1 MANKRANGEGSIDKV
16 VKNGATYYRI
26 RISLGYDSLTGKLKR
41 KEFYGK
47 TLKEVK
53 EKVSNFENN
62 NGVNSDTSTLGN
74 FYYNW
79 LWNVK
84 RHLIKPSTFEK
95 WEGIYRNYIKP
106 IPGLNN
112 KKLTDLTTL
121 ELQKIVNDL
130 LKSHTIT
137 QVKALNCCL
146 NSCYKYAIS
155 INKAATNPVKGILY
169 PKNINVEEART
180 NYISEIEQKKLIKT
194 LENDKMQG
202 IILIALM
209 CGLRLGEAMALT
221 EKDIN
226 FNDST
231 ININKSVRNAWT
243 GERNKK
249 GKKMREF
256 EVTAPKTK
264 NSIREVPLPSMLVPI
279 LKSTIL
285 KNKENKLKL
294 GECYYD
300 GGLIFCNENGTYIDT
315 KKPTRH
321 LKVALKK
328 AGIDTDLHYH
338 SLRHIFITNCISKD
352 IPIKTVMDW
361 VGHADIKTTMLIYA
375 EVNKDKNRAEYKKI
389 DTMFKF

>member
-1 MANKRANGEGSIDKV
+1 MAIKRANGEGSGGWCV
-16 VKNGATYYRI
+16 NNGVKYWRI
-26 RISLGYDSLTGKLKR
+26 TITTGFDPVTGKQKR
-41 KEFYGK
+41 KKIYGK
-47 TLKEVK
+47 TQKEAKEKLKEYLK
-53 EKVSNFENN
+53 TNN
-62 NGVNSDTSTLGN
+62 INSDNSLLGN
-74 FYYNW
+74 FFNDW
-79 LWNVK
+79 LWNIK
-84 RHLIKPSTFEK
+84 RDLIKPSTFEK

-106 IPGLNN
+106 LPGLNN
-112 KKLTDLTTL
+112 KKLTELTTL
-121 ELQKIVNDL
+121 GLQKIVNDL
-130 LKSHTIT
+130 LKTHTIT

-155 INKAATNPVKGILY
+155 INKATTNPVKGILF

-180 NYISEIEQKKLIKT
+180 NYISEIEQKRLIKT

-249 GKKMREF
+249 GKKTREF

-264 NSIREVPLPSMLVPI
+264 NSIREVPFPSMLVPI

-285 KNKENKLKL
+285 KNKKNKLKL
-294 GECYYD
+294 GEWYYD
-300 GGLIFCNENGTYIDT
+300 SGLIFCNENGTYIDS

-321 LKVALKK
+321 LKAALKK

-375 EVNKDKNRAEYKKI
+375 EVNKEKNKKEYEKI
-389 DTMFKF
+389 DTMFS

>member
-1 MANKRANGEGSIDKV
+1 MANKRANGEGSGGWV
-16 VKNGATYYRI
+16 TRNGIKYWRI
-26 RISLGYDSLTGKLKR
+26 QIPLGFDPLTGKLKR
-41 KEFYGK
+41 KVIYGK
-47 TLKEVK
+47 TQKEAKEKLKEYLK
-53 EKVSNFENN
+53 TNN
-62 NGVNSDTSTLGN
+62 INSDNSLLGN
-74 FYYNW
+74 FFNDW
-79 LWNVK
+79 LWNIK
-84 RHLIKPSTFEK
+84 RDSIKPSTFEK

-106 IPGLNN
+106 LPGLNN
-112 KKLTDLTTL
+112 KKLTELTTL

-130 LKSHTIT
+130 LKTHTIT

-155 INKAATNPVKGILY
+155 INKATTNPVKGILY

-180 NYISEIEQKKLIKT
+180 NYISEIEQKRLIKT

-249 GKKMREF
+249 GKKTREF

-264 NSIREVPLPSMLVPI
+264 NSIREVPLPGMLVPI

-300 GGLIFCNENGTYIDT
+300 SGLIFCNENGTYIDS

-321 LKVALKK
+321 LKAALKK

-375 EVNKDKNRAEYKKI
+375 EVNKEKNKKEYEKI
-389 DTMFKF
+389 DTMFS

>member
-1 MANKRANGEGSIDKV
+1 MANKRANGEGSGGWV
-16 VKNGATYYRI
+16 TRNGIKYWRI
-26 RISLGYDSLTGKLKR
+26 QIPLGFDPLTGKLKR
-41 KEFYGK
+41 KVIYGK
-47 TLKEVK
+47 TQKEAKEKLKEYLK
-53 EKVSNFENN
+53 TNN
-62 NGVNSDTSTLGN
+62 INSDNSLLGN
-74 FYYNW
+74 FFNDW
-79 LWNVK
+79 LWNIK
-84 RHLIKPSTFEK
+84 RDSIKPSTFEK

-106 IPGLNN
+106 LPGLNN
-112 KKLTDLTTL
+112 KKLTELTTL

-130 LKSHTIT
+130 LKTHTIT

-155 INKAATNPVKGILY
+155 INKATTNPVKGILY

-180 NYISEIEQKKLIKT
+180 NYISEIEQKRLIKT

-249 GKKMREF
+249 GKKTREF
-256 EVTAPKTK
+256 EVTIPKTK
-264 NSIREVPLPSMLVPI
+264 ASIREVPLPGMLVPI

-285 KNKENKLKL
+285 KNKENKIKL

-300 GGLIFCNENGTYIDT
+300 GGLIFCNENGTYIDS

-321 LKVALKK
+321 LKAALKK

-361 VGHADIKTTMLIYA
+361 VGHSDIKMTMLVYA
-375 EVNKDKNRAEYKKI
+375 EINKDKNKKEYEKI
-389 DTMFKF
+389 NSMFD

>member
-1 MANKRANGEGSIDKV
+1 MAKRANGEGSGGWV
-16 VKNGATYYRI
+16 TRNGIKYWRI
-26 RISLGYDSLTGKLKR
+26 QIPLGFDPLTGKLKR
-41 KEFYGK
+41 KVIYGK
-47 TLKEVK
+47 TQKEAKEKLKEYLK
-53 EKVSNFENN
+53 TNN
-62 NGVNSDTSTLGN
+62 INSDNSLLGN
-74 FYYNW
+74 FFNDW
-79 LWNVK
+79 LWNIK
-84 RHLIKPSTFEK
+84 RDLIKPSTFEK

-106 IPGLNN
+106 LPGLNN
-112 KKLTDLTTL
+112 KKLTELTTL

-130 LKSHTIT
+130 LKTHTIT

-155 INKAATNPVKGILY
+155 INKATTNPVKGILY

-180 NYISEIEQKKLIKT
+180 NYISEIEQKRLIKT

-249 GKKMREF
+249 GKKTREF
-256 EVTAPKTK
+256 EVTIPKTK
-264 NSIREVPLPSMLVPI
+264 ASIREVPLPGMLVPI

-300 GGLIFCNENGTYIDT
+300 GGLIFCNENGTYIDS

-321 LKVALKK
+321 LKAALKK

-361 VGHADIKTTMLIYA
+361 VGHSDIKMTMLVYA
-375 EVNKDKNRAEYKKI
+375 EINKDKNKKEYEKI
-389 DTMFKF
+389 NSMFD

>member
-1 MANKRANGEGSIDKV
+1 MANKRANGEGSGGWV
-16 VKNGATYYRI
+16 TRNGIKYWRI
-26 RISLGYDSLTGKLKR
+26 QIPLGFDPLTGKLKR
-41 KEFYGK
+41 KVIYGK
-47 TLKEVK
+47 TQKEAKEKLKEYLK
-53 EKVSNFENN
+53 TNN
-62 NGVNSDTSTLGN
+62 INSDNSLLGN
-74 FYYNW
+74 FFNDW
-79 LWNVK
+79 LWNIK
-84 RHLIKPSTFEK
+84 RDSIKPSTFEK

-106 IPGLNN
+106 LPGLNN
-112 KKLTDLTTL
+112 KKLTELTTL

-130 LKSHTIT
+130 LKTHTIT

-155 INKAATNPVKGILY
+155 INKATTNPVKGILY

-180 NYISEIEQKKLIKT
+180 NYISEIEQKRLIKT

-249 GKKMREF
+249 GKKTREF
-256 EVTAPKTK
+256 EVTIPKTK
-264 NSIREVPLPSMLVPI
+264 ASIREVPLPGMLVPI

-300 GGLIFCNENGTYIDT
+300 GGLIFCNENGTYIDS

-321 LKVALKK
+321 LKAALKK

-361 VGHADIKTTMLIYA
+361 VGHSDIKMTMLVYA
-375 EVNKDKNRAEYKKI
+375 EINKDKNKKEYEKI
-389 DTMFKF
+389 NSMFD